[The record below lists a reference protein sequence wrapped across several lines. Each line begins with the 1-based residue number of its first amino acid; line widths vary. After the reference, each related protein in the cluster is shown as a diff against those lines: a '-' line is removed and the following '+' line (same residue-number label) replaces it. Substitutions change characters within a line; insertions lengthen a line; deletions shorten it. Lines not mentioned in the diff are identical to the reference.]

1 MSSTALRKRRSLPP
15 PVPPP
20 LDFDI
25 YSQALYGQT
34 AALSAPD
41 AQAEEQIKHV
51 GWQAIEA
58 TNHKTE
64 SLGSRLKERILPIL
78 ERVKG
83 LPSET
88 KVFID
93 KFTPFQIL
101 GSLLI
106 VTAALLLLA
115 AKNQAWFILAI
126 SGAAQIAIDIVL
138 KKKVAAS
145 S

>member
-1 MSSTALRKRRSLPP
+1 MSDTALRKRRSLPP

-25 YSQALYGQT
+25 YSQALYGQP
-34 AALSAPD
+34 AALFAPD

-51 GWQAIEA
+51 GWQVIEA
-58 TNHKTE
+58 TNHQSE
-64 SLGSRLKERILPIL
+64 SLSSRFRERFLPIL
-78 ERVKG
+78 ERAKSLFG
-83 LPSET
+83 ATTAALN
-88 KVFID
+88 

-101 GSLLI
+101 GGILI
-106 VTAALLLLA
+106 FTAALLLLA
-115 AKNQAWFILAI
+115 AKSQVWFILAL

-138 KKKVAAS
+138 KKKTAAS